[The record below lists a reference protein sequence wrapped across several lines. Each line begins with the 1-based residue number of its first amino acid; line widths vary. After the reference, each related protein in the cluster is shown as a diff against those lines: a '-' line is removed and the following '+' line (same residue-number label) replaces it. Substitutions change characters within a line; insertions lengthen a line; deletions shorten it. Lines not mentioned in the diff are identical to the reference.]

1 MSKTLTKTLLTSG
14 FVIAAVIAFTAGLMT
29 QRHSNWSNS
38 QPKLYEV
45 RIAQYENTK
54 NYLSNDGKT
63 STRITQGE
71 KNGMKYQ
78 VIETQSINPKNTET
92 ISREGQNQE
101 NIQDQI
107 KTADNSANRSNST
120 QRDLMVA
127 EMNNEI
133 NSTLSRI
140 NQLNKSLEPGIMIPR
155 S

>member
-1 MSKTLTKTLLTSG
+1 
-14 FVIAAVIAFTAGLMT
+14 
-29 QRHSNWSNS
+29 
-38 QPKLYEV
+38 
-45 RIAQYENTK
+45 
-54 NYLSNDGKT
+54 
-63 STRITQGE
+63 
-71 KNGMKYQ
+71 MKYQ

>member
-140 NQLNKSLEPGIMIPR
+140 NQLNNSLEPGIMIPR